1 MMADDNDK
9 VMTMKLE
16 TIVRLLL
23 IYSVSDEWGCF
34 YRYQVVGGLLIEI
47 VKSLNAYLLPFQG
60 EGRDGDGF
68 RVRSKPSPSKSSP

>member
-34 YRYQVVGGLLIEI
+34 YRYQVVGTT
-47 VKSLNAYLLPFQG
+47 
-60 EGRDGDGF
+60 
-68 RVRSKPSPSKSSP
+68 